1 VGENA
6 ARLQDAARALK
17 GAHLFVKAMEEGKDV
32 PSKVVGFVLRVYME
46 GPTSVWHME
55 VERGVLYLSA
65 QKVQEDGHIFVFAM
79 VVEKGASL
87 KDVAKVHKAA
97 PITARRMVEERDAL
111 GVILDQNMVI
121 NLLVL
126 VTHSLGVRQVSVHFT
141 VAWCWTR
148 GFMVV
153 LPWDL
158 WSRTPRLASL
168 RR

>member
-1 VGENA
+1 MVGGNA
-6 ARLQDAARALK
+6 ARLQDAPRAQK

-46 GPTSVWHME
+46 GPTSVWHMG

-65 QKVQEDGHIFVFAM
+65 QKVQEDGHIFVSAM

-87 KDVAKVHKAA
+87 KHVAKVHKAA
-97 PITARRMVEERDAL
+97 LITARHMEEGRDAP
-111 GVILDQNMVI
+111 GVILDQNIVI

-126 VTHSLGVRQVSVHFT
+126 VTHSLGVRQVSVRFT
-141 VAWCWTR
+141 VAWCRTR

-153 LPWDL
+153 SPWVP
-158 WSRTPRLASL
+158 WSRT
-168 RR
+168 